1 MGEKR
6 IYLEYVRYIN
16 NIINGER
23 SRGLS
28 DDVDEWGTRWAVS
41 RPDKTRKV
49 KGRHQVSDT
58 KNPDIWSHK
67 KYLQLVTSYE
77 YFSS

>member
-23 SRGLS
+23 FCGLF
-28 DDVDEWGTRWAVS
+28 DDVDEWCIGWIVFCF
-41 RPDKTRKV
+41 DKIRKV
-49 KGRHQVSDT
+49 KGG
-58 KNPDIWSHK
+58 
-67 KYLQLVTSYE
+67 
-77 YFSS
+77 F

>member
-23 SRGLS
+23 FCGLF
-28 DDVDEWGTRWAVS
+28 DDVDEWCIGWIVFCF
-41 RPDKTRKV
+41 DKIRKV
-49 KGRHQVSDT
+49 KGRYLSDI
-58 KNPDIWSHK
+58 KNFDIWFYK
-67 KYLQLVTSYE
+67 KYLQFVISFE
-77 YFSS
+77 YFSL